1 MTSVVR
7 PSMSLESAACTWR
20 SDSVSSAEVASA
32 STSTGA
38 FFNSARAIASHNM
51 FDDACGIV
59 AKQATDLIATD
70 NQLWTGVEP
79 DGTDLTRW
87 SVVGISTT
95 AAASVTASGNRL
107 DGMVISLA
115 SQRRSFVRGNTIRH
129 VPLVRQYGI
138 NQRAAVTYKSAVP
151 DYHEVEGNTV
161 DAGVLPVYRHQPKG
175 ESR

>member
-1 MTSVVR
+1 MSGREFGTSATAR
-7 PSMSLESAACTWR
+7 SAGPSRL
-20 SDSVSSAEVASA
+20 
-32 STSTGA
+32 
-38 FFNSARAIASHNM
+38 SARAARRCSEARGPIA
-51 FDDACGIV
+51 A
-59 AKQATDLIATD
+59 
-70 NQLWTGVEP
+70 P